1 MYEGLIYNIGSKMV
15 GYLGGGNNLLD
26 MVKYWFWYDWIMLG
40 VRILVSVSIVVITL
54 DFQNSL
60 TLPLWIIIFWEV
72 VAFSIP
78 WVALLFNYK
87 YYLSTEILL
96 YGGLCIYLTSLF
108 PEANKTFLIS
118 VFLIAANSK
127 HLSYYWTAPT
137 TVFITT
143 GILYAVAPSNS
154 YWIMVT
160 YYGLAYVMGFAFHL
174 LIVNHKQNEAI
185 RKQNAVL
192 EQYMSQIERI
202 TLAEERNRLS
212 NELHD
217 TVGHA
222 YTSIIMGMET
232 LRTELATEM
241 GIQRL
246 DSLLEMGRKSIE
258 DVRGYLHQMDSPCQS
273 PSLIQSLQNLGAE
286 FQEHAQ
292 VNVSFRTFGEEYQL
306 SRQAKIT
313 FIRCLQESL
322 TNAVRHGQGTEIIV
336 SLQFE
341 QQYTRLEVQD
351 NGKGNVEWQ
360 EGFGMN
366 AMKERAMNLQGHLS
380 VYTKPEEGMLVT
392 CTIPRQT
399 EIKNGLIRLL
409 IVDDQPFVRESLRT
423 LLDRYED
430 LNVVGLAED
439 GNQAIDLCGRLQPHV
454 ILMDLD
460 MQHMDGI
467 EATKKIKQQ
476 WPHIR
481 VLIFTTFQDTEQA
494 VESLRN
500 GADGFLLKSI
510 ETLEL
515 ANTIRLIH
523 KGGTLID
530 QGMSHKIFEKFDEKK
545 ETPQS
550 KATAYE
556 LTAREIEILQLVAK
570 GLRYTTIASRLYLSN
585 GTVRNYASTAYT
597 KLGVS
602 NKEEAVQKALEIGII
617 E

>member
-1 MYEGLIYNIGSKMV
+1 
-15 GYLGGGNNLLD
+15 

-40 VRILVSVSIVVITL
+40 VRILVSVSIVLITL
-54 DFQNSL
+54 DFQDGL

-87 YYLSTEILL
+87 YYLFTEILL

-143 GILYAVAPSNS
+143 GIFHAVAPSNS
-154 YWIMVT
+154 YWILVT

-212 NELHD
+212 SELHD

-306 SRQAKIT
+306 SRQAKIA

-351 NGKGNVEWQ
+351 NGKGNIEWQ

-366 AMKERAMNLQGHLS
+366 AMKERAMNLQGQLS

-399 EIKNGLIRLL
+399 EIKDGLIRLL

-460 MQHMDGI
+460 MQHMDGV

-494 VESLRN
+494 LESLRN

-530 QGMSHKIFEKFDEKK
+530 QGMSHKIFEKFDEQI

-550 KATAYE
+550 KANAYE

-597 KLGVS
+597 KLGVR

>member
-1 MYEGLIYNIGSKMV
+1 
-15 GYLGGGNNLLD
+15 

-40 VRILVSVSIVVITL
+40 IRLLTSVSIILATL
-54 DFQNSL
+54 SFQDGL

-87 YYLSTEILL
+87 YYLFTEILL
-96 YGGLCIYLTSLF
+96 YGGQCIYLTSLF
-108 PEANKTFLIS
+108 PEAYNIFLIS
-118 VFLIAANSK
+118 VFLIAVNSK

-143 GILYAVAPSNS
+143 GIFYAVAPSNS
-154 YWIMVT
+154 YWTMVT
-160 YYGLAYVMGFAFHL
+160 YYGFAFHL
-174 LIVNHKQNEAI
+174 LIANHKQNEVI

-212 NELHD
+212 SELHD
-217 TVGHA
+217 TAGHA

-292 VNVSFRTFGEEYQL
+292 VIVNFRTFGEEYQL
-306 SRQAKIT
+306 SRQAKIA

-366 AMKERAMNLQGHLS
+366 AMKERAMNLQGQLS

-399 EIKNGLIRLL
+399 EIKDGLIRLL

-460 MQHMDGI
+460 MQHMDGV

-481 VLIFTTFQDTEQA
+481 ILIFTTFQDTEQA
-494 VESLRN
+494 LESLRN

-545 ETPQS
+545 QTPQS
-550 KATAYE
+550 KATTYE

-570 GLRYTTIASRLYLSN
+570 GLRYTSIASRLYLSN
-585 GTVRNYASTAYT
+585 GTVRNYASTAYA
-597 KLGVS
+597 KLGVR

-617 E
+617 G

>member
-1 MYEGLIYNIGSKMV
+1 
-15 GYLGGGNNLLD
+15 

-40 VRILVSVSIVVITL
+40 VRLLASVSIILATL
-54 DFQNSL
+54 NFQDGL
-60 TLPLWIIIFWEV
+60 TLPLWIIILWEIIS
-72 VAFSIP
+72 FSIP

-87 YYLSTEILL
+87 YYLFTEILL
-96 YGGLCIYLTSLF
+96 YGGICIYLTSLF
-108 PEANKTFLIS
+108 PEAYNTFLIS

-127 HLSYYWTAPT
+127 HLSYYWTAPI

-143 GILYAVAPSNS
+143 GIFYAIAPSNS

-160 YYGLAYVMGFAFHL
+160 YYGFAYVMGFAFHL
-174 LIVNHKQNEAI
+174 LIVNHKQNESI

-192 EQYMSQIERI
+192 EQYMSQIEHI

-212 NELHD
+212 SELHD

-258 DVRGYLHQMDSPCQS
+258 DVRGYLHQMESPCQS

-292 VNVSFRTFGEEYQL
+292 VNVSFRTYGEEYEL
-306 SRQAKIT
+306 SRQTKIA

-366 AMKERAMNLQGHLS
+366 TMKERAMNLQGQLS
-380 VYTKPEEGMLVT
+380 VYTKPDEGMLVT

-399 EIKNGLIRLL
+399 EIKDGLIRLL

-439 GNQAIDLCGRLQPHV
+439 GNEAIDLCGRLQPHV

-460 MQHMDGI
+460 MQHMDGV

-481 VLIFTTFQDTEQA
+481 ILIFTTFQDTEQA
-494 VESLRN
+494 LESLRN

-530 QGMSHKIFEKFDEKK
+530 QGMSHKIFEKFDAPK

-597 KLGVS
+597 KLGVR

>member
-1 MYEGLIYNIGSKMV
+1 
-15 GYLGGGNNLLD
+15 

-40 VRILVSVSIVVITL
+40 IRLLASVSIILATL
-54 DFQNSL
+54 NFQDGL
-60 TLPLWIIIFWEV
+60 TLPLWIIILWEII
-72 VAFSIP
+72 AFSVP

-87 YYLSTEILL
+87 YYLFTEILL

-108 PEANKTFLIS
+108 PEAYNIFLIS

-143 GILYAVAPSNS
+143 GIFYAVAPSNS
-154 YWIMVT
+154 YWVMVI
-160 YYGLAYVMGFAFHL
+160 YYGFAYVMGFAFHL

-212 NELHD
+212 SELHD

-292 VNVSFRTFGEEYQL
+292 VHVSFRTFGEEYQL
-306 SRQAKIT
+306 SRQAKIA

-341 QQYTRLEVQD
+341 KQYTRLEVQD

-366 AMKERAMNLQGHLS
+366 AMKERAMNLQGQFS

-399 EIKNGLIRLL
+399 EIKDGLIRLL

-460 MQHMDGI
+460 MQHMDGV

-494 VESLRN
+494 LESLRN

-530 QGMSHKIFEKFDEKK
+530 QGMSHKIFEKFDEQK

-597 KLGVS
+597 KLGVR

>member
-1 MYEGLIYNIGSKMV
+1 M
-15 GYLGGGNNLLD
+15 LD

-40 VRILVSVSIVVITL
+40 VRLLASVSIILATL
-54 DFQNSL
+54 NFQDGL
-60 TLPLWIIIFWEV
+60 TLPLWIIILWEII
-72 VAFSIP
+72 AFSIP

-87 YYLSTEILL
+87 YYLFTEILL
-96 YGGLCIYLTSLF
+96 YGGICIYLTSLF
-108 PEANKTFLIS
+108 PEAYNTFLIS

-127 HLSYYWTAPT
+127 HLSYYWTAPI

-143 GILYAVAPSNS
+143 GIFYAIAPSNS

-160 YYGLAYVMGFAFHL
+160 YYGFAYVMGFAFHL
-174 LIVNHKQNEAI
+174 LIVNHKQNESI

-212 NELHD
+212 SELHD

-258 DVRGYLHQMDSPCQS
+258 DVRGSLHQMESPCQS

-292 VNVSFRTFGEEYQL
+292 VNVSFRTYGEEYEL
-306 SRQAKIT
+306 SRQAKIA

-366 AMKERAMNLQGHLS
+366 TMKERAMNLQGQLS
-380 VYTKPEEGMLVT
+380 VYTKPDEGMLVT

-399 EIKNGLIRLL
+399 EIKDGLIRLL

-439 GNQAIDLCGRLQPHV
+439 GNEAIDLCGRLQPHV

-460 MQHMDGI
+460 MQHMDGV

-481 VLIFTTFQDTEQA
+481 ILIFTTFQDTEQA
-494 VESLRN
+494 LESLRN

-530 QGMSHKIFEKFDEKK
+530 QGMSHKIFEKFDAPK

-597 KLGVS
+597 KLGVR

>member
-1 MYEGLIYNIGSKMV
+1 M
-15 GYLGGGNNLLD
+15 LD
-26 MVKYWFWYDWIMLG
+26 MVKYWFWYDWIMFGIRLLASG
-40 VRILVSVSIVVITL
+40 SIILATL
-54 DFQNSL
+54 NFQDGL
-60 TLPLWIIIFWEV
+60 TLPLWIIILWEV

-87 YYLSTEILL
+87 YYLFTEILL

-108 PEANKTFLIS
+108 PEAYTSFLIS

-127 HLSYYWTAPT
+127 HLSYYWTAPI

-143 GILYAVAPSNS
+143 GIFYAVSPSNS
-154 YWIMVT
+154 YWVMVT
-160 YYGLAYVMGFAFHL
+160 YYGFAYVMGFAFHL

-212 NELHD
+212 SELHD

-232 LRTELATEM
+232 LRTELASEM

-258 DVRGYLHQMDSPCQS
+258 DVRGYLHQMESPCQS
-273 PSLIQSLQNLGAE
+273 TSLIQSLQNLGAE

-292 VNVSFRTFGEEYQL
+292 VNVSFRTFGEEYHL
-306 SRQAKIT
+306 SRQARIA

-322 TNAVRHGQGTEIIV
+322 TNAVRHGQGNEIIV
-336 SLQFE
+336 SLHFE

-360 EGFGMN
+360 EGFGIN
-366 AMKERAMNLQGHLS
+366 AMKERAMNLQGQLS
-380 VYTKPEEGMLVT
+380 VYTKPDEGMLVT

-399 EIKNGLIRLL
+399 EIKDGLIRLL
-409 IVDDQPFVRESLRT
+409 IVDDQPFVRESLST
-423 LLDRYED
+423 LLDKYED

-439 GNQAIDLCGRLQPHV
+439 GVQAIDLCGRLQPHV
-454 ILMDLD
+454 VLMDLD
-460 MQHMDGI
+460 MQHMDGV

-494 VESLRN
+494 LDSLRN

-523 KGGTLID
+523 RGGTLID
-530 QGMSHKIFEKFDEKK
+530 QGMSHKIFEKFDEQN

-570 GLRYTTIASRLYLSN
+570 GLRYNTIASRLYLSN
-585 GTVRNYASTAYT
+585 GTVRNYASTAYI
-597 KLGVS
+597 KLGVR
-602 NKEEAVQKALEIGII
+602 NKEEAVLKALEIGII

>member
-1 MYEGLIYNIGSKMV
+1 
-15 GYLGGGNNLLD
+15 

-40 VRILVSVSIVVITL
+40 VRILVSVSIAITTL
-54 DFQNSL
+54 DFQDSL
-60 TLPLWIIIFWEV
+60 TLPLWIIILWEI

-87 YYLSTEILL
+87 YYLFTEILL

-108 PEANKTFLIS
+108 PGANVTFLIS
-118 VFLIAANSK
+118 AFLIAANSQ

-143 GILYAVAPSNS
+143 GIFYAVAPSNN

-212 NELHD
+212 SELHD

-273 PSLIQSLQNLGAE
+273 SSLIQSLQNLGAE

-313 FIRCLQESL
+313 FVRCLQESL

-399 EIKNGLIRLL
+399 EIKDGLIRLL

-481 VLIFTTFQDTEQA
+481 ILIFTTFQDTEQA
-494 VESLRN
+494 LESLRN

-530 QGMSHKIFEKFDEKK
+530 QGMSHKIFEKFDEQK

-597 KLGVS
+597 KLGVC

>member
-1 MYEGLIYNIGSKMV
+1 M
-15 GYLGGGNNLLD
+15 LD

-40 VRILVSVSIVVITL
+40 VRILVSVSIAITTL
-54 DFQNSL
+54 DFQDSL
-60 TLPLWIIIFWEV
+60 TLPIWIIILWEII
-72 VAFSIP
+72 AFSVP

-87 YYLSTEILL
+87 YYLFTEILL

-108 PEANKTFLIS
+108 PGANVTFLIS
-118 VFLIAANSK
+118 VFLIAANSQ

-143 GILYAVAPSNS
+143 GIFYAVAPSNS

-160 YYGLAYVMGFAFHL
+160 NYGLAYVMGFAFHL

-212 NELHD
+212 SELHD

-273 PSLIQSLQNLGAE
+273 PSLIQSLQNLGTE

-306 SRQAKIT
+306 SRQAKIA

-366 AMKERAMNLQGHLS
+366 AMKERAMNLQGQLS

-460 MQHMDGI
+460 MQHMDGV

-494 VESLRN
+494 LESLRN

-530 QGMSHKIFEKFDEKK
+530 QGMSHKIFEKFDEQK

-570 GLRYTTIASRLYLSN
+570 GLRYTTIASRLYLSS

-597 KLGVS
+597 KLGVR

>member
-1 MYEGLIYNIGSKMV
+1 M
-15 GYLGGGNNLLD
+15 LD
-26 MVKYWFWYDWIMLG
+26 IVKYWFWYDWIMLG
-40 VRILVSVSIVVITL
+40 VRILISVSIAITTF
-54 DFQNSL
+54 DFQDSI
-60 TLPLWIIIFWEV
+60 TLPLWIIILWEII
-72 VAFSIP
+72 AFSVP

-87 YYLSTEILL
+87 YYLFTDILL

-108 PEANKTFLIS
+108 PEAYNTFLIS

-127 HLSYYWTAPT
+127 HLSYYWTAPI

-143 GILYAVAPSNS
+143 GIFYALAPSNN

-212 NELHD
+212 SELHD

-313 FIRCLQESL
+313 FVRCLQESL

-439 GNQAIDLCGRLQPHV
+439 GNEAIDLCGRLQPHV

-530 QGMSHKIFEKFDEKK
+530 QGMSHKIFEKFDEQK

-550 KATAYE
+550 KAAVYE

-597 KLGVS
+597 KLGVC

>member
-1 MYEGLIYNIGSKMV
+1 M
-15 GYLGGGNNLLD
+15 LD

-40 VRILVSVSIVVITL
+40 VRILVSVSIAITTL
-54 DFQNSL
+54 DFQDSL
-60 TLPLWIIIFWEV
+60 TLPLWIIILWEII
-72 VAFSIP
+72 AFSVP

-87 YYLSTEILL
+87 YYLFTEILL

-108 PEANKTFLIS
+108 PGANVTFLIS
-118 VFLIAANSK
+118 AFLIAANSQ
-127 HLSYYWTAPT
+127 HLSYYWTAPI

-143 GILYAVAPSNS
+143 GIFYAVAPSNS

-174 LIVNHKQNEAI
+174 LIVNHNQNEAI

-212 NELHD
+212 SELHD

-258 DVRGYLHQMDSPCQS
+258 DVRGYLHQLDSPCQS
-273 PSLIQSLQNLGAE
+273 SSLIQSLQNLGAE

-306 SRQAKIT
+306 SRQAKIA
-313 FIRCLQESL
+313 FVRCLQESL

-351 NGKGNVEWQ
+351 NGTGNVEWQ

-399 EIKNGLIRLL
+399 EIKDGLIRLL

-494 VESLRN
+494 LESLRN

-530 QGMSHKIFEKFDEKK
+530 QGMSHKIFEKFDEQK

-570 GLRYTTIASRLYLSN
+570 GLRYTTIASRLYLSS

-597 KLGVS
+597 KLGVR

>member
-1 MYEGLIYNIGSKMV
+1 
-15 GYLGGGNNLLD
+15 

-40 VRILVSVSIVVITL
+40 VRLLASVSIILATL
-54 DFQNSL
+54 NFQDGL
-60 TLPLWIIIFWEV
+60 TLPLWSIILWEII
-72 VAFSIP
+72 AFSIP

-87 YYLSTEILL
+87 YYLFTEILL

-108 PEANKTFLIS
+108 PGAYNTFLIS

-127 HLSYYWTAPT
+127 HLSYYWTAPI

-143 GILYAVAPSNS
+143 GIFYAVAPSNS
-154 YWIMVT
+154 YWVMVT
-160 YYGLAYVMGFAFHL
+160 YYGFAYVMGFAFHL
-174 LIVNHKQNEAI
+174 LIVNHKQNESI

-212 NELHD
+212 SELHD

-292 VNVSFRTFGEEYQL
+292 VNVSFRAYGEEYEL
-306 SRQAKIT
+306 SRQAKIA

-341 QQYTRLEVQD
+341 QQYTRLEIQD

-366 AMKERAMNLQGHLS
+366 AMKERAMNLQGQLS

-399 EIKNGLIRLL
+399 EIKDGLIRLL

-439 GNQAIDLCGRLQPHV
+439 GNEAIDLCGRLQPHV

-460 MQHMDGI
+460 MQHMDGV

-494 VESLRN
+494 LESLRN

-530 QGMSHKIFEKFDEKK
+530 QGMSHKIFEKFDEQK

-550 KATAYE
+550 TATAYE

-602 NKEEAVQKALEIGII
+602 NKEEPVQKALEIGII

>member
-1 MYEGLIYNIGSKMV
+1 M
-15 GYLGGGNNLLD
+15 LD

-40 VRILVSVSIVVITL
+40 VRLLASVSIILATL
-54 DFQNSL
+54 NFQDGL
-60 TLPLWIIIFWEV
+60 TLPLWSIILWEII
-72 VAFSIP
+72 AFSIP

-87 YYLSTEILL
+87 YYLFTEILL

-108 PEANKTFLIS
+108 PGAYNTFLIS

-127 HLSYYWTAPT
+127 HLSYYWTAPI

-143 GILYAVAPSNS
+143 GIFYAVAASNS
-154 YWIMVT
+154 YWVMVT
-160 YYGLAYVMGFAFHL
+160 YYGFAYVMGFAFHL
-174 LIVNHKQNEAI
+174 LIVNHKQNESI

-212 NELHD
+212 SELHD

-232 LRTELATEM
+232 LRTELSTEM

-306 SRQAKIT
+306 SRQAKIA

-336 SLQFE
+336 SLQFDE
-341 QQYTRLEVQD
+341 QYTRLEVQD

-439 GNQAIDLCGRLQPHV
+439 GNEAIDLCGRLQPHV

-530 QGMSHKIFEKFDEKK
+530 QGMSHKIFEKFDEQK

-550 KATAYE
+550 KAAVYE

-597 KLGVS
+597 KLGVC

>member
-1 MYEGLIYNIGSKMV
+1 M
-15 GYLGGGNNLLD
+15 LD
-26 MVKYWFWYDWIMLG
+26 IVKYWFWYDWIMLG
-40 VRILVSVSIVVITL
+40 VRILISVSIAITTF
-54 DFQNSL
+54 DFQDSI
-60 TLPLWIIIFWEV
+60 TLPLWIIILWEII
-72 VAFSIP
+72 AFSVP

-87 YYLSTEILL
+87 YYLFTDILL

-108 PEANKTFLIS
+108 PEAYNTFLIS

-127 HLSYYWTAPT
+127 HLSYYWTAPI

-143 GILYAVAPSNS
+143 GIFYALAPSNN

-212 NELHD
+212 SELHD

-258 DVRGYLHQMDSPCQS
+258 DVRGYLHQMDSRCQS

-313 FIRCLQESL
+313 FVRCLQESL

-439 GNQAIDLCGRLQPHV
+439 GNEAIDLCGRLQPHV

-460 MQHMDGI
+460 MQHTDGI

-530 QGMSHKIFEKFDEKK
+530 QGMSHKIFEKFDEQK

-550 KATAYE
+550 KAAVYE

-597 KLGVS
+597 KLGVC

>member
-1 MYEGLIYNIGSKMV
+1 
-15 GYLGGGNNLLD
+15 

-40 VRILVSVSIVVITL
+40 VRILVSVSIAITTL
-54 DFQNSL
+54 DFQDSL
-60 TLPLWIIIFWEV
+60 TLPIWIIILWEII
-72 VAFSIP
+72 AFSVP

-87 YYLSTEILL
+87 YYLFTEILL

-108 PEANKTFLIS
+108 PGANVTFLIS
-118 VFLIAANSK
+118 VFLIAANSQ

-143 GILYAVAPSNS
+143 GIFYAVAPSNS

-160 YYGLAYVMGFAFHL
+160 NYGLAYVMGFAFHL

-212 NELHD
+212 SELHD

-232 LRTELATEM
+232 LRTELATET

-292 VNVSFRTFGEEYQL
+292 VNVSFRAYGEEYEL
-306 SRQAKIT
+306 SRQAKIA

-336 SLQFE
+336 TLQFE

-366 AMKERAMNLQGHLS
+366 AMKERAMNLQGQLS
-380 VYTKPEEGMLVT
+380 VYTKPDEGMLVT
-392 CTIPRQT
+392 CTIPQQT
-399 EIKNGLIRLL
+399 EIKDGLIRLL

-430 LNVVGLAED
+430 LNVIGLAED
-439 GNQAIDLCGRLQPHV
+439 GNEAIDLCGRLQPHV

-460 MQHMDGI
+460 MQHMDGV

-481 VLIFTTFQDTEQA
+481 ILIFTTFQDTEQA
-494 VESLRN
+494 LESLRN

-530 QGMSHKIFEKFDEKK
+530 QGMSHKIFEKFDEQK

-597 KLGVS
+597 KLGVR

>member
-15 GYLGGGNNLLD
+15 GYLGGDNLLD
-26 MVKYWFWYDWIMLG
+26 MVKYWVWYDWIMLG

-154 YWIMVT
+154 YWILVT

-212 NELHD
+212 SELHD

-313 FIRCLQESL
+313 FVRCLQESL

-399 EIKNGLIRLL
+399 EIKDGLIRLL

-439 GNQAIDLCGRLQPHV
+439 GNEAIDLCGRLQPHV

-530 QGMSHKIFEKFDEKK
+530 QGLSHKIFEKFDEQK

-550 KATAYE
+550 KAAAYE
-556 LTAREIEILQLVAK
+556 LTTREIEILQLVAK

>member
-1 MYEGLIYNIGSKMV
+1 M
-15 GYLGGGNNLLD
+15 LD
-26 MVKYWFWYDWIMLG
+26 IVKYWFWYDWIMLG
-40 VRILVSVSIVVITL
+40 VRILISVSIAITTF
-54 DFQNSL
+54 DFQDSI
-60 TLPLWIIIFWEV
+60 TLPLWIIILWEII
-72 VAFSIP
+72 AFSVP

-87 YYLSTEILL
+87 YYLFTDILL

-108 PEANKTFLIS
+108 PEAYNTFLIS

-127 HLSYYWTAPT
+127 HLSYYWTAPI

-143 GILYAVAPSNS
+143 GIFYALAPSNN

-212 NELHD
+212 SELHD

-258 DVRGYLHQMDSPCQS
+258 DVRGYLHQMDSRCQS

-313 FIRCLQESL
+313 FVRCLQESL

-399 EIKNGLIRLL
+399 EIKDGLIRLL

-439 GNQAIDLCGRLQPHV
+439 GNEAIDLCGRLQPHV

-530 QGMSHKIFEKFDEKK
+530 QGMSHKIFEKFDEQK

-550 KATAYE
+550 KAAVYE

-597 KLGVS
+597 KLGVC

>member
-1 MYEGLIYNIGSKMV
+1 
-15 GYLGGGNNLLD
+15 

-40 VRILVSVSIVVITL
+40 VRLLASVSIILATL
-54 DFQNSL
+54 NFQDGL
-60 TLPLWIIIFWEV
+60 TLPLWIIILWEII
-72 VAFSIP
+72 AFSIP

-87 YYLSTEILL
+87 YYLFTEILL
-96 YGGLCIYLTSLF
+96 YGGICIYLTSLF
-108 PEANKTFLIS
+108 PEAYNTFLIS

-127 HLSYYWTAPT
+127 HLSYYWTAPI

-143 GILYAVAPSNS
+143 GIFYAIAPSNS

-160 YYGLAYVMGFAFHL
+160 YYGFAYVMGFAFHL
-174 LIVNHKQNEAI
+174 LIVNHKQNESI

-212 NELHD
+212 SELHD

-258 DVRGYLHQMDSPCQS
+258 DVRGYLHQMESPCQS

-292 VNVSFRTFGEEYQL
+292 VNVRFRTYGEEYEL
-306 SRQAKIT
+306 SRQTKIA

-366 AMKERAMNLQGHLS
+366 TMKERAMNLQGQLS
-380 VYTKPEEGMLVT
+380 VYTKPDEGMLVT

-399 EIKNGLIRLL
+399 EIKDGLIRLL

-439 GNQAIDLCGRLQPHV
+439 GNEAIDLCGRLQPHV

-460 MQHMDGI
+460 MQHMDGV

-481 VLIFTTFQDTEQA
+481 ILIFTTFQDTEQA
-494 VESLRN
+494 LESLRN

-530 QGMSHKIFEKFDEKK
+530 QGMSHKIFEKFDAQK

-597 KLGVS
+597 KLGVR

>member
-1 MYEGLIYNIGSKMV
+1 M
-15 GYLGGGNNLLD
+15 LD

-40 VRILVSVSIVVITL
+40 IRLLTSVSIILATL
-54 DFQNSL
+54 SFQDGL
-60 TLPLWIIIFWEV
+60 TLPLWIIILWEV

-87 YYLSTEILL
+87 YYLFTEILL
-96 YGGLCIYLTSLF
+96 YGGQCIYLTSLF
-108 PEANKTFLIS
+108 PEAYNIFLIS
-118 VFLIAANSK
+118 VFLIAVNSK

-143 GILYAVAPSNS
+143 GIFYAVAPSNN
-154 YWIMVT
+154 YWTMVA
-160 YYGLAYVMGFAFHL
+160 YYGFAYVMGFAFHL
-174 LIVNHKQNEAI
+174 LIANHKQNEVI

-212 NELHD
+212 SELHD

-292 VNVSFRTFGEEYQL
+292 VNVNFRTFGEEYQL
-306 SRQAKIT
+306 SRQAKIA

-366 AMKERAMNLQGHLS
+366 AMKERAMNLQGQLS

-399 EIKNGLIRLL
+399 EIKDGLIRLL

-460 MQHMDGI
+460 MQHMDGV

-481 VLIFTTFQDTEQA
+481 VLIFTTFQDTKQA
-494 VESLRN
+494 FESLRN

-545 ETPQS
+545 QTPQS
-550 KATAYE
+550 KATTYE

-570 GLRYTTIASRLYLSN
+570 GLRYTSIASRLYLSN
-585 GTVRNYASTAYT
+585 GTVRNYASTAYA
-597 KLGVS
+597 KLGVR

-617 E
+617 G

>member
-1 MYEGLIYNIGSKMV
+1 
-15 GYLGGGNNLLD
+15 

-40 VRILVSVSIVVITL
+40 IRLLVSVSTILATL
-54 DFQNSL
+54 NFQDGL
-60 TLPLWIIIFWEV
+60 TLPLWIIILWEII
-72 VAFSIP
+72 AFSIP

-87 YYLSTEILL
+87 YYLFTEILL

-108 PEANKTFLIS
+108 PEAYNIFLIS

-137 TVFITT
+137 TVFVIT
-143 GILYAVAPSNS
+143 GIFYAVAPSNS

-160 YYGLAYVMGFAFHL
+160 YYGFAYVMGFAFHL
-174 LIVNHKQNEAI
+174 LIINHKQNEVI

-212 NELHD
+212 SELHD

-232 LRTELATEM
+232 LRTDLATEM
-241 GIQRL
+241 GVQRL

-258 DVRGYLHQMDSPCQS
+258 DVRGYLHQMDPQCQS

-292 VNVSFRTFGEEYQL
+292 VDVSFRTFGEEYQL

-351 NGKGNVEWQ
+351 NGRGNVEWQ

-366 AMKERAMNLQGHLS
+366 TMKERAMNLQGQLS

-399 EIKNGLIRLL
+399 EIKDGLIRLL
-409 IVDDQPFVRESLRT
+409 IVDDQPFVRESLST

-430 LNVVGLAED
+430 INVVGLAED
-439 GNQAIDLCGRLQPHV
+439 GDQAIDLCGRLQPHV
-454 ILMDLD
+454 VLMDLD
-460 MQHMDGI
+460 MQQMDGV

-481 VLIFTTFQDTEQA
+481 VLIFTTFQDTKQA
-494 VESLRN
+494 LDSLRN

-523 KGGTLID
+523 SGGTLID
-530 QGMSHKIFEKFDEKK
+530 QGMSHKIFEQFDEQN

-570 GLRYTTIASRLYLSN
+570 GLRYNTIASRLYLSN
-585 GTVRNYASTAYT
+585 GTVRNYASSAYT
-597 KLGVS
+597 KLGVR

>member
-1 MYEGLIYNIGSKMV
+1 
-15 GYLGGGNNLLD
+15 

-40 VRILVSVSIVVITL
+40 IRLLVSVSTL
-54 DFQNSL
+54 LATLNFQDGL
-60 TLPLWIIIFWEV
+60 TLPLWIIIIWEII
-72 VAFSIP
+72 AFSIP

-87 YYLSTEILL
+87 YYLFTEILL
-96 YGGLCIYLTSLF
+96 YGGLCIFLTSLF
-108 PEANKTFLIS
+108 PEAYNIFLIS

-143 GILYAVAPSNS
+143 GIFYAVAQSNS
-154 YWIMVT
+154 YWVMVT
-160 YYGLAYVMGFAFHL
+160 YYGFAYVMGFAFHL

-212 NELHD
+212 GELHD

-258 DVRGYLHQMDSPCQS
+258 DVRGYLHQMESPCQS

-292 VNVSFRTFGEEYQL
+292 VTVSFRAYGEEYQL
-306 SRQAKIT
+306 SRQAKIA
-313 FIRCLQESL
+313 LSL

-366 AMKERAMNLQGHLS
+366 AMKERAMNLQGQLS

-399 EIKNGLIRLL
+399 EIKDGLIRLL

-460 MQHMDGI
+460 MQHMDGV

-494 VESLRN
+494 LESLRN

-530 QGMSHKIFEKFDEKK
+530 QGMSHKIFEKFDEQI

-597 KLGVS
+597 KLGVR

>member
-1 MYEGLIYNIGSKMV
+1 MF
-15 GYLGGGNNLLD
+15 D

-40 VRILVSVSIVVITL
+40 IRLLASVSIILATL
-54 DFQNSL
+54 NFQDGL
-60 TLPLWIIIFWEV
+60 TLPLWIIILWEII
-72 VAFSIP
+72 AFSVP

-87 YYLSTEILL
+87 YYLFTEILL

-108 PEANKTFLIS
+108 PEAYNIFLIS
-118 VFLIAANSK
+118 VFLLAANSK
-127 HLSYYWTAPT
+127 HLSYYWTAPI

-143 GILYAVAPSNS
+143 GIFYAVAPSNS
-154 YWIMVT
+154 YWVMVI
-160 YYGLAYVMGFAFHL
+160 YYGFAYVMGFAFHL

-306 SRQAKIT
+306 SRQAKIA

-366 AMKERAMNLQGHLS
+366 AMKERAMNLQGQLS
-380 VYTKPEEGMLVT
+380 VYTKPDEGMLVT

-399 EIKNGLIRLL
+399 EIKDGLIRLL

-460 MQHMDGI
+460 MQHMDGV

-476 WPHIR
+476 WSHIR

-494 VESLRN
+494 LESFRN

-530 QGMSHKIFEKFDEKK
+530 QGMSHKIFEKFDEQK

-556 LTAREIEILQLVAK
+556 LTTREIEILQLVAK

-597 KLGVS
+597 KLGVR

>member
-1 MYEGLIYNIGSKMV
+1 MYEGLIHNIGSKMV
-15 GYLGGGNNLLD
+15 GYLGGNNLLD
-26 MVKYWFWYDWIMLG
+26 MVKSWFWYDWIMLG

-54 DFQNSL
+54 DFQDFL
-60 TLPLWIIIFWEV
+60 TFSFWIVIFWEI

-87 YYLSTEILL
+87 YYLFTEILL

-108 PEANKTFLIS
+108 PEANKAFLIS

-143 GILYAVAPSNS
+143 GILHAVAPSNS
-154 YWIMVT
+154 YWILVT

-212 NELHD
+212 SELHD

-292 VNVSFRTFGEEYQL
+292 VNVNFRTFGEEYEL
-306 SRQAKIT
+306 SRQAKIA

-351 NGKGNVEWQ
+351 NGTGNVEWQ

-366 AMKERAMNLQGHLS
+366 AMKERAMNLQGQLS

-399 EIKNGLIRLL
+399 EIKEGLIRLL

-430 LNVVGLAED
+430 INVVGLAED
-439 GNQAIDLCGRLQPHV
+439 GIQAIDLCGRLQPHV

-460 MQHMDGI
+460 MQHMDGV

-476 WPHIR
+476 WPHIH

-494 VESLRN
+494 LESLRN

-530 QGMSHKIFEKFDEKK
+530 QGMSHKIFEKFDEQK

-556 LTAREIEILQLVAK
+556 LTTREIEILQLVAK
-570 GLRYTTIASRLYLSN
+570 GFRYTTIASRLYLSN

-597 KLGVS
+597 KLGVR

>member
-1 MYEGLIYNIGSKMV
+1 M
-15 GYLGGGNNLLD
+15 LD

-40 VRILVSVSIVVITL
+40 VRLLASVSIILATL
-54 DFQNSL
+54 NFQDGL
-60 TLPLWIIIFWEV
+60 TLPLWIIILWEII
-72 VAFSIP
+72 AFSVP

-87 YYLSTEILL
+87 YYLFTEILL

-108 PEANKTFLIS
+108 PGAYNTFLIS

-127 HLSYYWTAPT
+127 HLSYYWTAPI

-143 GILYAVAPSNS
+143 GIFYAVSPSNS

-160 YYGLAYVMGFAFHL
+160 YYGFAYVMGFAFHL
-174 LIVNHKQNEAI
+174 LIVNHKQNESI

-212 NELHD
+212 SELHD

-258 DVRGYLHQMDSPCQS
+258 DVRGYLHQMESPCQS

-292 VNVSFRTFGEEYQL
+292 VNVSFRAYGEEYEL
-306 SRQAKIT
+306 SRQAKIA

-360 EGFGMN
+360 EGFGLN
-366 AMKERAMNLQGHLS
+366 AMKERAMNLQGQLS
-380 VYTKPEEGMLVT
+380 VYTKPDEGMLVT

-399 EIKNGLIRLL
+399 EIKDGLIRLL

-439 GNQAIDLCGRLQPHV
+439 GNEAIDLCGRLQPHV

-460 MQHMDGI
+460 MQHMDGV

-481 VLIFTTFQDTEQA
+481 ILIFTTFQDTEQA
-494 VESLRN
+494 LESLRN

-530 QGMSHKIFEKFDEKK
+530 QGMSHKIFEKFDAQK

-597 KLGVS
+597 KLGVR

>member
-1 MYEGLIYNIGSKMV
+1 M
-15 GYLGGGNNLLD
+15 LD
-26 MVKYWFWYDWIMLG
+26 MVKYWVWYDWIMLG

-154 YWIMVT
+154 YWILVT

-212 NELHD
+212 SELHD

-313 FIRCLQESL
+313 FVRCLQESL

-399 EIKNGLIRLL
+399 EIKDGLIRLL

-439 GNQAIDLCGRLQPHV
+439 GNEAIDLCGRLQPHV

-530 QGMSHKIFEKFDEKK
+530 QGLSHKIFEKFDEQK

-550 KATAYE
+550 KAAAYE
-556 LTAREIEILQLVAK
+556 LTTREIEILQLVAK

>member
-1 MYEGLIYNIGSKMV
+1 
-15 GYLGGGNNLLD
+15 
-26 MVKYWFWYDWIMLG
+26 MLG
-40 VRILVSVSIVVITL
+40 VRILISVSIAITTF
-54 DFQNSL
+54 DFQDSI
-60 TLPLWIIIFWEV
+60 TLPLWIIILWEII
-72 VAFSIP
+72 AFSVP

-87 YYLSTEILL
+87 YYLFTDILL

-108 PEANKTFLIS
+108 PEAYNTFLIS

-127 HLSYYWTAPT
+127 HLSYYWTAPI

-143 GILYAVAPSNS
+143 GIFYALAPSNN

-212 NELHD
+212 SELHD

-306 SRQAKIT
+306 SRQAKIA

-336 SLQFE
+336 SLQFDE
-341 QQYTRLEVQD
+341 QYTRLEVQD

-366 AMKERAMNLQGHLS
+366 AMKERAMNLQGQLS

-399 EIKNGLIRLL
+399 EIKDGLIRLL

-439 GNQAIDLCGRLQPHV
+439 GNEAIDLCGRLQPHV

-460 MQHMDGI
+460 MRHMDGV

-494 VESLRN
+494 LESLRN

-530 QGMSHKIFEKFDEKK
+530 QGMSHKIFEKFDEQK

>member
-1 MYEGLIYNIGSKMV
+1 M
-15 GYLGGGNNLLD
+15 LD

-40 VRILVSVSIVVITL
+40 VRILVSISIAINTL
-54 DFQNSL
+54 NVQDSL
-60 TLPLWIIIFWEV
+60 TLPLWIIILWEII
-72 VAFSIP
+72 AFSIP
-78 WVALLFNYK
+78 WVALLFDYK
-87 YYLSTEILL
+87 YYLFAEILI

-108 PEANKTFLIS
+108 PAAYITFLIS

-154 YWIMVT
+154 YWILIT
-160 YYGLAYVMGFAFHL
+160 HYGLAYVMGFAFHL

-212 NELHD
+212 SELHD

-306 SRQAKIT
+306 SRQAKIA

-366 AMKERAMNLQGHLS
+366 AMKERAMNLQGQLS
-380 VYTKPEEGMLVT
+380 VYTKPNEGMLVT

-399 EIKNGLIRLL
+399 EIKDGLIRLL
-409 IVDDQPFVRESLRT
+409 LVDDQPFVRESLRT

-494 VESLRN
+494 LESLRN
-500 GADGFLLKSI
+500 GADGFLLKSVD
-510 ETLEL
+510 TLEL

-530 QGMSHKIFEKFDEKK
+530 QGMSHKIFEKFDEQN

-550 KATAYE
+550 KANAYE

-585 GTVRNYASTAYT
+585 GTVRNYASTAYA
-597 KLGVS
+597 KLGVR

>member
-1 MYEGLIYNIGSKMV
+1 
-15 GYLGGGNNLLD
+15 

-40 VRILVSVSIVVITL
+40 VRILVSVSIAITTF
-54 DFQNSL
+54 DFQDSL
-60 TLPLWIIIFWEV
+60 TLPIWIIILWEII
-72 VAFSIP
+72 AFSVP

-87 YYLSTEILL
+87 YYLFTEILL

-108 PEANKTFLIS
+108 PGANVTFLIS
-118 VFLIAANSK
+118 VFLIAANSQ

-143 GILYAVAPSNS
+143 GIFYAVAPSNS
-154 YWIMVT
+154 YWVMVT
-160 YYGLAYVMGFAFHL
+160 NYGLAYVMGFAFHL

-212 NELHD
+212 SELHD

-258 DVRGYLHQMDSPCQS
+258 DVRGYLHQMDSSCQS

-306 SRQAKIT
+306 SRQAKIA

-336 SLQFE
+336 SLQFDE
-341 QQYTRLEVQD
+341 QYTRLEVQD

-399 EIKNGLIRLL
+399 EIKDGLIRLL

-494 VESLRN
+494 LESLRN

-530 QGMSHKIFEKFDEKK
+530 QGMSHKIFEKFDEQK

-570 GLRYTTIASRLYLSN
+570 GLRYTTIASRLYLSS

-597 KLGVS
+597 KLGVR

>member
-1 MYEGLIYNIGSKMV
+1 
-15 GYLGGGNNLLD
+15 
-26 MVKYWFWYDWIMLG
+26 MLG
-40 VRILVSVSIVVITL
+40 VRILISVSIAITTF
-54 DFQNSL
+54 DFQDSI
-60 TLPLWIIIFWEV
+60 TLPLWIIILWEII
-72 VAFSIP
+72 AFSVP

-87 YYLSTEILL
+87 YYLFTDILL

-108 PEANKTFLIS
+108 PEAYNTFLIS

-127 HLSYYWTAPT
+127 HLSYYWTAPI

-143 GILYAVAPSNS
+143 GIFYALAPSNN

-212 NELHD
+212 SELHD

-313 FIRCLQESL
+313 FVRCLQESL

-439 GNQAIDLCGRLQPHV
+439 GNEAIDLCGRLQPHV

-530 QGMSHKIFEKFDEKK
+530 QGMSHKIFEKFDEQK

-550 KATAYE
+550 KAAVYE

-597 KLGVS
+597 KLGVC

>member
-1 MYEGLIYNIGSKMV
+1 M
-15 GYLGGGNNLLD
+15 LD

-40 VRILVSVSIVVITL
+40 VRLLASVSIILATL
-54 DFQNSL
+54 NFQDGL
-60 TLPLWIIIFWEV
+60 TLPLWIIILWEII
-72 VAFSIP
+72 AFSVP

-87 YYLSTEILL
+87 YYLFTEILL
-96 YGGLCIYLTSLF
+96 YGGQCIYLTSLF
-108 PEANKTFLIS
+108 PEAYNIFLIS

-127 HLSYYWTAPT
+127 HLSYYWTAPI

-143 GILYAVAPSNS
+143 GIFYAVAPSNS
-154 YWIMVT
+154 YWVMVT
-160 YYGLAYVMGFAFHL
+160 YYGFAYVMGFAFHL
-174 LIVNHKQNEAI
+174 LIVNHKQNESI

-212 NELHD
+212 SELHD

-292 VNVSFRTFGEEYQL
+292 VNVSFRAYGEEYEL
-306 SRQAKIT
+306 SRQAKIA

-341 QQYTRLEVQD
+341 QQYTRLEIQD

-366 AMKERAMNLQGHLS
+366 AMKERAMNLQGQLS

-399 EIKNGLIRLL
+399 EIKDGLIRLL

-439 GNQAIDLCGRLQPHV
+439 GNEAIDLCGRLQPHV

-460 MQHMDGI
+460 MQHMDGV

-494 VESLRN
+494 LESLRN

-530 QGMSHKIFEKFDEKK
+530 QGMSHKIFEKFDEQK

-550 KATAYE
+550 TATAYE

>member
-1 MYEGLIYNIGSKMV
+1 
-15 GYLGGGNNLLD
+15 
-26 MVKYWFWYDWIMLG
+26 VKYWFWYDWIMLG
-40 VRILVSVSIVVITL
+40 IRLLVSVSTILATL
-54 DFQNSL
+54 NFQDGL
-60 TLPLWIIIFWEV
+60 TLPLWIIILWEII
-72 VAFSIP
+72 AFSIP

-87 YYLSTEILL
+87 YYLFTEILL

-108 PEANKTFLIS
+108 PEAYNIFLIS

-137 TVFITT
+137 TVFVIT
-143 GILYAVAPSNS
+143 GIFYAVAPSNS

-160 YYGLAYVMGFAFHL
+160 YYGFAYVMGFAFHL
-174 LIVNHKQNEAI
+174 LIINHKQNEVI

-212 NELHD
+212 SELHD

-232 LRTELATEM
+232 LRTDLATEM
-241 GIQRL
+241 GVQRL

-258 DVRGYLHQMDSPCQS
+258 DVRGYLHQMDPQCQS

-292 VNVSFRTFGEEYQL
+292 VDVSFRTFGEEYQL
-306 SRQAKIT
+306 SRQAKIA

-351 NGKGNVEWQ
+351 NGRGNVEWQ

-366 AMKERAMNLQGHLS
+366 TMKERAMNLQGQLS

-399 EIKNGLIRLL
+399 EIKDGLIRLL
-409 IVDDQPFVRESLRT
+409 IVDDQPFVRESLST

-430 LNVVGLAED
+430 INVVGLAED
-439 GNQAIDLCGRLQPHV
+439 GDQAIDLCGRLQPHV
-454 ILMDLD
+454 VLMDLD
-460 MQHMDGI
+460 MQQMDGV

-481 VLIFTTFQDTEQA
+481 VLIFTTFQDTKQA
-494 VESLRN
+494 LDSLRN

-523 KGGTLID
+523 SGGTLID
-530 QGMSHKIFEKFDEKK
+530 QGMSHKIFEQFDEQN

-570 GLRYTTIASRLYLSN
+570 GLRYNTIASRLYLSN
-585 GTVRNYASTAYT
+585 GTVRNYASSAYT
-597 KLGVS
+597 KLGVR

>member
-1 MYEGLIYNIGSKMV
+1 M
-15 GYLGGGNNLLD
+15 LD

-40 VRILVSVSIVVITL
+40 VRILVSVSIAITTL
-54 DFQNSL
+54 DFQDSL
-60 TLPLWIIIFWEV
+60 TLPLWIIILWEII
-72 VAFSIP
+72 AFSIP

-87 YYLSTEILL
+87 YYLFTEILL

-108 PEANKTFLIS
+108 PEANVTFLIS
-118 VFLIAANSK
+118 AFLIAANSQ

-143 GILYAVAPSNS
+143 GIFYAVAPSNS
-154 YWIMVT
+154 YWIMVI

-185 RKQNAVL
+185 RKQNTVL

-212 NELHD
+212 SELHD

-273 PSLIQSLQNLGAE
+273 SSLIQSLQNLGAE

-292 VNVSFRTFGEEYQL
+292 VNVSFRTFGEEYEL
-306 SRQAKIT
+306 SRQAKIA

-351 NGKGNVEWQ
+351 NGKENVEWQ

-366 AMKERAMNLQGHLS
+366 AMKERAMNLQGQLS
-380 VYTKPEEGMLVT
+380 VYTKPEKGMLIT

-399 EIKNGLIRLL
+399 EIKDGLIRLL
-409 IVDDQPFVRESLRT
+409 IVDDQPFVRESLKT

-430 LNVVGLAED
+430 FNVVGLAED

-494 VESLRN
+494 LESLRN

-530 QGMSHKIFEKFDEKK
+530 QGMSHKIFEKFDEQK

-570 GLRYTTIASRLYLSN
+570 GLRYTTIASRLYLSS

-597 KLGVS
+597 KLGVR

>member
-1 MYEGLIYNIGSKMV
+1 
-15 GYLGGGNNLLD
+15 

-40 VRILVSVSIVVITL
+40 VRILVSVSIAITTL
-54 DFQNSL
+54 DFQDSL
-60 TLPLWIIIFWEV
+60 TLPLWIIILWEII
-72 VAFSIP
+72 AFSVP

-87 YYLSTEILL
+87 YYLFTEILL

-108 PEANKTFLIS
+108 PGANVTFLIS
-118 VFLIAANSK
+118 AFLIAANSQ
-127 HLSYYWTAPT
+127 HLSYYWTAPI

-143 GILYAVAPSNS
+143 GIFYAVAPSNS

-212 NELHD
+212 SELHD

-258 DVRGYLHQMDSPCQS
+258 DVRGYLHQLDSPCQS
-273 PSLIQSLQNLGAE
+273 SSLIQSLQNLGAE

-306 SRQAKIT
+306 SRQAKIA
-313 FIRCLQESL
+313 FVRCLQESL

-351 NGKGNVEWQ
+351 NGTGNVEWQ

-399 EIKNGLIRLL
+399 EIKDGLIRLL

-494 VESLRN
+494 LESLRN

-530 QGMSHKIFEKFDEKK
+530 QGMSHKIFEKFDEQK

-570 GLRYTTIASRLYLSN
+570 GLRYTTIASRLYLSS

-597 KLGVS
+597 KLGVR

>member
-1 MYEGLIYNIGSKMV
+1 M
-15 GYLGGGNNLLD
+15 LD

-40 VRILVSVSIVVITL
+40 VRLLASVSIILATL
-54 DFQNSL
+54 NFQDGL
-60 TLPLWIIIFWEV
+60 TLPLWSIILWEII
-72 VAFSIP
+72 AFSIP

-87 YYLSTEILL
+87 YYLFTEILL

-108 PEANKTFLIS
+108 PGAYNTFLIS

-127 HLSYYWTAPT
+127 HLSYYWTAPI

-143 GILYAVAPSNS
+143 GIFYAVAASNS
-154 YWIMVT
+154 YWVMVT
-160 YYGLAYVMGFAFHL
+160 YYGFAYVMGFAFHL
-174 LIVNHKQNEAI
+174 LIVNHKQNESI

-212 NELHD
+212 SELHD

-232 LRTELATEM
+232 LRTELSTEM

-306 SRQAKIT
+306 SRQAKIA

-336 SLQFE
+336 SLQFDE
-341 QQYTRLEVQD
+341 QYTRLEVQD

-366 AMKERAMNLQGHLS
+366 AMKERAMNLQGQLS

-399 EIKNGLIRLL
+399 EIKDGLIRLL

-439 GNQAIDLCGRLQPHV
+439 GNEAIDLCGRLQPHV

-460 MQHMDGI
+460 MQHMDGV

-510 ETLEL
+510 ETLKL

-530 QGMSHKIFEKFDEKK
+530 QGMSHKIFEKFDEQK

-550 KATAYE
+550 KAAAYE

-597 KLGVS
+597 KLGVR